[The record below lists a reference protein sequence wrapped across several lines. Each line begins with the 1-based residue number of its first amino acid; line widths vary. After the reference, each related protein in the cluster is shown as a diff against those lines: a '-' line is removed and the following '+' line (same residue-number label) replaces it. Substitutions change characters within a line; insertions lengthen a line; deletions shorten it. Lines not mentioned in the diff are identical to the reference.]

1 MCISFI
7 HELAV
12 HLIHKI
18 FIVETCIKEKLHKNH
33 LGNLEY
39 VFRRCTSFE
48 IKHADEF
55 KEVILT
61 PTVTFYK
68 FHAEV

>member
-18 FIVETCIKEKLHKNH
+18 FVVETYIKEKLHINR

-39 VFRRCTSFE
+39 VFRSFISFE

-61 PTVTFYK
+61 PNVTFYK